1 MIELILL
8 KIEQVVDD
16 LVSDDDLPKYNYDDD
31 YQNYQKNGKYG
42 EDFEMDSFGGVSICE
57 AEKDLIENVFDPI
70 NHPESKQEKTQVF
83 ILFY

>member
-1 MIELILL
+1 
-8 KIEQVVDD
+8 
-16 LVSDDDLPKYNYDDD
+16 
-31 YQNYQKNGKYG
+31 
-42 EDFEMDSFGGVSICE
+42 MDSFGGVSICQ